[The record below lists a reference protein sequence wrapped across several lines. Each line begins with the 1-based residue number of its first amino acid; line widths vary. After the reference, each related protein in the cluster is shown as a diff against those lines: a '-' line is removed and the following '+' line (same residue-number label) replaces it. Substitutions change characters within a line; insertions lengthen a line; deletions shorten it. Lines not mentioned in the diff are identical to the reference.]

1 MVPDHAINTSANTTT
16 SPLFPNTAQAD
27 LGISSGRSAVDSQ
40 FSKPHGLP
48 SSLNSEITATSVFQ
62 VQNNDSLIRGDGSGR
77 IFADT
82 GKDIINAPE
91 AASSIFAGEGNK
103 INHRQPRRRYHLR
116 PSRQRHHQRPIRQQ
130 PHRHQASATTA
141 SSQVATTMSSPQA
154 TATTKCIPVACD
166 DNTNAGD

>member
-1 MVPDHAINTSANTTT
+1 MVPDHAIDTSANRTT

-103 INHRQPRRRYHLR
+103 IITRSHGDDTIYAQAGNDIINGPFGNNRIASR
-116 PSRQRHHQRPIRQQ
+116 PRQQ
-130 PHRHQASATTA
+130 PRHHR
-141 SSQVATTMSSPQA
+141 
-154 TATTKCIPVACD
+154 
-166 DNTNAGD
+166 